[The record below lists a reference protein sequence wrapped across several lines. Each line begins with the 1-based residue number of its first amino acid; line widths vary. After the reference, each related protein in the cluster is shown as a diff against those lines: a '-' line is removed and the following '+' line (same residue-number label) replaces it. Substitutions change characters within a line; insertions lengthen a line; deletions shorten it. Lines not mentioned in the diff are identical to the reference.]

1 MGWLNSQNADKSR
14 VESVLALQVLN
25 LTYLSWRTSLTTCV
39 QAQFERLQAEPE
51 DVLRQSEDQRPTAE
65 KQIGTLPTS
74 QEPIYLSQLPESQI
88 QVTPP
93 TRTLTQGPRLIKL
106 QAPRSLDALQPVARP
121 TINKTETQKVIVLK
135 TRESEPLKMARN
147 SVETVKAVFTE
158 KNQWIPSLPGWQRNG
173 PKGLVNAEYP
183 FHMYISN
190 RLFGGTF
197 STLCR
202 PVEIFSSNNVSYKIL
217 EVSPEGLVF
226 TSKAR
231 AINELAEIGGRQQ
244 EIAALIDMFKLV
256 A

>member
-1 MGWLNSQNADKSR
+1 MNSQNADKSR
-14 VESVLALQVLN
+14 AESVLALQVLN
-25 LTYLSWRTSLTTCV
+25 LTYLSWSTGLSTCV

-93 TRTLTQGPRLIKL
+93 TRSLTQGPRLIKL
-106 QAPRSLDALQPVARP
+106 QAPRSLDALQPLARP
-121 TINKTETQKVIVLK
+121 ATIIKTETPKVIVLK

-173 PKGLVNAEYP
+173 PKGLVN
-183 FHMYISN
+183 
-190 RLFGGTF
+190 
-197 STLCR
+197 
-202 PVEIFSSNNVSYKIL
+202 IL
-217 EVSPEGLVF
+217 
-226 TSKAR
+226 
-231 AINELAEIGGRQQ
+231 II
-244 EIAALIDMFKLV
+244 
-256 A
+256 

>member
-1 MGWLNSQNADKSR
+1 MVWLNSQNADKSR

-25 LTYLSWRTSLTTCV
+25 LIHFSWSTGLTTCA
-39 QAQFERLQAEPE
+39 QAQFERLQTEPE
-51 DVLRQSEDQRPTAE
+51 DVLRQSEDQRPPTE
-65 KQIGTLPTS
+65 KQIGILSTS

-121 TINKTETQKVIVLK
+121 TINKTETPKVIVLK

>member
-1 MGWLNSQNADKSR
+1 MNSQNADKSR

-39 QAQFERLQAEPE
+39 QAQFERLQAEPK

-121 TINKTETQKVIVLK
+121 TINKTETPKVIVLK

-173 PKGLVNAEYP
+173 PKGLV
-183 FHMYISN
+183 ISN
-190 RLFGGTF
+190 RLFDDGTF

-202 PVEIFSSNNVSYKIL
+202 PAEISSSNNVSYKIPQ
-217 EVSPEGLVF
+217 VSPEGLVF

>member
-1 MGWLNSQNADKSR
+1 MNSQNADKSR

-93 TRTLTQGPRLIKL
+93 TRSLTQGPRLIKL
-106 QAPRSLDALQPVARP
+106 QAPRSLDAFQPVARP
-121 TINKTETQKVIVLK
+121 ATIIKTETPKVIVLK

-173 PKGLVNAEYP
+173 PKGLVNTL
-183 FHMYISN
+183 I
-190 RLFGGTF
+190 TF
-197 STLCR
+197 PHYT
-202 PVEIFSSNNVSYKIL
+202 
-217 EVSPEGLVF
+217 GLLD
-226 TSKAR
+226 
-231 AINELAEIGGRQQ
+231 II
-244 EIAALIDMFKLV
+244 
-256 A
+256 

>member
-1 MGWLNSQNADKSR
+1 M
-14 VESVLALQVLN
+14 
-25 LTYLSWRTSLTTCV
+25 

-93 TRTLTQGPRLIKL
+93 TRSLTQGPRLIKL

-121 TINKTETQKVIVLK
+121 TINKTETPKVIVLK

-147 SVETVKAVFTE
+147 SVDTGKAVFTE

-173 PKGLVNAEYP
+173 PKGLVN
-183 FHMYISN
+183 I
-190 RLFGGTF
+190 LKICT
-197 STLCR
+197 TLTD
-202 PVEIFSSNNVSYKIL
+202 F
-217 EVSPEGLVF
+217 F
-226 TSKAR
+226 
-231 AINELAEIGGRQQ
+231 
-244 EIAALIDMFKLV
+244 AALFPHYVGLLRYLPII
-256 A
+256 

>member
-1 MGWLNSQNADKSR
+1 MNSQNADKSR

-39 QAQFERLQAEPE
+39 QAQFERLQAEPK

-65 KQIGTLPTS
+65 KQNGMLPTS

-93 TRTLTQGPRLIKL
+93 TRSLTQGPRLIKL
-106 QAPRSLDALQPVARP
+106 QAPRSLDALQPLARP
-121 TINKTETQKVIVLK
+121 ATIIKTETPKVIVLK